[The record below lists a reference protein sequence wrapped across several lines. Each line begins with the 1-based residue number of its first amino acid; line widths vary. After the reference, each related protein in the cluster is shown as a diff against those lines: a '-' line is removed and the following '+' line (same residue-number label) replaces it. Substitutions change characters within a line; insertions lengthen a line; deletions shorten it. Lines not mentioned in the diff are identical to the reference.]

1 MGSGS
6 LWTQEEIDAAVDTWV
21 QMLQNQQSGEKFVK
35 AKIIRELMK
44 GDLDQRS
51 KSSVER
57 RFQNISA
64 VAMAMDVE
72 WISGLP
78 PLSNVGATNWERIQ
92 KRLIHHGLGDRIE
105 STVDDELS
113 SIIDSLKSENEEEFQ
128 RLEAMGRVRERAW
141 QLVTKRKGQSKFR
154 KVLLDAYNERCVITR
169 VNTAAALEAAHI
181 EPYSDSMSNVPDNG
195 ILLRADIHNLFD
207 IGLLGIDP
215 DGFTAVLS
223 PQLQNSSYSQHDG
236 QKIILPN
243 KENLMP
249 NRKLLANHLE
259 KAMGPRG

>member
-6 LWTQEEIDAAVDTWV
+6 LWVQEEIDAAVDTWV
-21 QMLQNQQSGEKFVK
+21 QMLQYQQSGEKFVK
-35 AKIIRELMK
+35 AQIIRELMK

-78 PLSNVGATNWERIQ
+78 PLSNVGVTNWERIQ
-92 KRLIHHGLGDRIE
+92 QRLIHHGLGDQIE

-113 SIIDSLKSENEEEFQ
+113 NIIDSLKSENEEEFQ

-141 QLVTKRKGQSKFR
+141 QLVTKRKGQSRFR

-195 ILLRADIHNLFD
+195 ILLRADIHNMFD

-259 KAMGPRG
+259 KAMGTW